1 MLKRFYKTINSQ
13 MNRTIKLLIFT
24 FLVVFVNYADAQKKV
39 TNQNLGWLGL
49 NTTIDINQ
57 KWFFQNEVQIREF
70 VNPFSRHQFFIRS
83 HIHYKFGQSGYDA
96 SVGLCYFSQKPN
108 DPEALVQ
115 LSIPEWRPHLEFANK
130 SKIKEVVIENR
141 YRAEARFF
149 HQTNPERTEL
159 LDGYK
164 FNNFRFRY
172 RLQATIPIFKLSKT
186 NMLKFKFGDEVM
198 LNLGSKIN
206 LNVFDQNRF
215 YFSFG
220 FSLYRDISLDIGYLN
235 WFQELTDGSFINR
248 DIVQVTVF
256 HKLSL
261 KKNKREA
268 SNL

>member
-1 MLKRFYKTINSQ
+1 MMSK
-13 MNRTIKLLIFT
+13 IKLVLFT
-24 FLVVFVNYADAQKKV
+24 FLFVFIKDTNAQKKV

-57 KWFFQNEVQIREF
+57 KWYFQNEMQVRQF
-70 VNPFSRHQFFIRS
+70 LNPFIQHQYFIRS
-83 HIHYKFGQSGYDA
+83 HLRYKFGQSGYDA

-108 DPEALVQ
+108 DPEALVR
-115 LSIPEWRPHLEFANK
+115 LSIPEWRPHLELIK
-130 SKIKEVVIENR
+130 RSKINKIIIESR

-149 HQTNPERTEL
+149 HQANREKTEL
-159 LDGYK
+159 VDGYR
-164 FNNFRFRY
+164 FNNYRLRY
-172 RLQATIPIFKLSKT
+172 RLQATIPILDLSKT
-186 NMLKFKFGDEVM
+186 NKLKFKMGNEVM

-215 YFSFG
+215 SFSFG
-220 FSLYRDISLDIGYLN
+220 FNLYRDISLDIGYLN

-256 HKLSL
+256 HKLRL
-261 KKNKREA
+261 KKNKSET